1 MNHYSFIMNIMQ
13 NKHISVVVATMLSV
27 VMLSFG
33 VTAFAETEGPTHH
46 FKFDEGGG
54 RSAGDMGGAN
64 GAFVGSSTDFGWAS
78 GKIGTALAMDGVGE
92 QGVALPN
99 EFLVGGE
106 GTLAVWIKMNEL
118 SERNILFSARSTTDR
133 NVYMLLAVDR
143 DGRPYLQ
150 FRDRANG
157 NDRKAQ
163 GVYLIPQ
170 NEWIHLVF
178 AANGVGYRM
187 YVNGIALD
195 IAGDNIG
202 RWFPDLTNHELM
214 YRIGLSDASARS
226 GSWNGYIDDLRI
238 YDRVLSGDEIGSL
251 YAAGNVGEPTLPVAA
266 RPRVSITSP
275 KDVVGTGE
283 GVTIEWVSANV
294 DQCSANGD
302 WEGALALSGT
312 RFFPQIVKDATFGIS
327 CTGARGAVSSSAE
340 IRFSGEAVASP
351 LPTTPTSPVSPSLS
365 EAERRA
371 LIARITE
378 QIIALIAELEREIA
392 RLQSST
398 R

>member
-1 MNHYSFIMNIMQ
+1 MNHYSFTMNIMQ
-13 NKHISVVVATMLSV
+13 NKRISAVGVAVLSV

-33 VTAFAETEGPTHH
+33 AIAFAETEGPTHH

-64 GAFVGSSTDFGWAS
+64 GAFMGSSTDFGWAS

-99 EFLVGGE
+99 EFLLGGE
-106 GTLAVWIKMNEL
+106 GTLAVWLKMNEL
-118 SERNILFSARSTTDR
+118 SERNILFSARSTSDR
-133 NVYMLLAVDR
+133 SVYMLLAVDN

-150 FRDRANG
+150 FRDRTDG

-163 GVYLIPQ
+163 GVYLIPR
-170 NEWIHLVF
+170 NEWVHLVF
-178 AANGVGYRM
+178 TANGVGYRM

-202 RWFPDLTNHELM
+202 RWFPNLTNHELM
-214 YRIGLSDASARS
+214 YRIGFSDASPRS

-238 YDRVLSGDEIGSL
+238 YGRTLSGDEIVAL
-251 YAAGNVGEPTLPVAA
+251 YAAGNVGEPTIPVAA

-275 KDVVGTGE
+275 KDVLGTGE
-283 GVTIEWVSANV
+283 GVTIEWTSANV
-294 DQCSANGD
+294 DQCSATGD
-302 WEGALALSGT
+302 WEGTLALSGT
-312 RFFPQIVKDATFGIS
+312 HFFPQITKDMTFGIS
-327 CTGARGAVSSSAE
+327 CTGARGSVSSSAE
-340 IRFSGEAVASP
+340 IRFSGEVVAPSVP
-351 LPTTPTSPVSPSLS
+351 ATPTPSTSSSLN
-365 EAERRA
+365 ETERRA
-371 LIARITE
+371 LIAKIME
-378 QIIALIAELEREIA
+378 QIVALIAELEREIA
-392 RLQSST
+392 RLQSAA